1 MDRVHRVDRVQE
13 ESLPRKSQSLKRR
26 DPLRRSMATKYCE
39 FEPSQHRNKRVALLV
54 FLDHPG
60 DPHPLA
66 ICDVCAKKLKQMR
79 PDAIVRDR
87 KEFEADR
94 KAARKAA
101 AAPGKKDDAEG
112 EDASA
117 PPSDV
122 PGTS

>member
-1 MDRVHRVDRVQE
+1 MG
-13 ESLPRKSQSLKRR
+13 
-26 DPLRRSMATKYCE
+26 TKYCE
-39 FEPSQHRNKRVALLV
+39 FEPSQHRNKRVALMV

-87 KEFEADR
+87 KEFESDK

-101 AAPGKKDDAEG
+101 AAPKKDDEAPADE
-112 EDASA
+112 A
-117 PPSDV
+117 PPSDI
-122 PGTS
+122 PGSS